1 MEHGPGCHQVVSAV
15 FNRVF
20 EDIEL
25 PDFEVGYNEAS
36 DVARVNVG
44 GNDMTAGR
52 NPVGQPLRHRTVATS
67 NLEAAPPGLKTKLL
81 NMAAVQRVEQF
92 RHQSQPLPLTSQVV
106 RQNVLIH
113 IGASLI
119 VISGYRVAKDKS
131 RKRVRQFQDMVS
143 SLYVLRTSLQRVAW
157 LQMRGNTGITRLNL
171 GSIRLN

>member
-1 MEHGPGCHQVVSAV
+1 
-15 FNRVF
+15 
-20 EDIEL
+20 
-25 PDFEVGYNEAS
+25 
-36 DVARVNVG
+36 
-44 GNDMTAGR
+44 
-52 NPVGQPLRHRTVATS
+52 
-67 NLEAAPPGLKTKLL
+67 
-81 NMAAVQRVEQF
+81 VQRVEQF